1 MPEVVTLAPKL
12 DAPLTL
18 NLVAEVI
25 AAFKSRSPVIPI
37 IPTEFVPPTI
47 PSNLTA
53 LVPTLAVIFLA
64 VESDELTVPPKPT
77 TEFVVVN
84 VLFAPKVTLPP

>member
-1 MPEVVTLAPKL
+1 MAPKL

-18 NLVAEVI
+18 NEDADKI

-37 IPTEFVPPTI
+37 APTAFVPPTI

-53 LVPTLAVIFLA
+53 LEPTLNVKFLA
-64 VESDELTVPPKPT
+64 VELDELTVPPKLT
-77 TEFVVVN
+77 TEFVVVKVLAADN
-84 VLFAPKVTLPP
+84 VVAPV